1 MIGHAFQM
9 FHNHCPIHP
18 TDALDL
24 QAFVDYV
31 KPHIFHRRATMRK
44 HAIVLGVFILFSF
57 ALQTPVHG
65 ANNWYAGLQLG
76 PEFLTNNSDNLD
88 NAFAFGVY
96 GGYRLDR
103 QLSLEGSLTTAS
115 HDGRGDS
122 DIAIT
127 SLLFG
132 PRLTAPVN
140 RNLNLY
146 GDVGLGI
153 YFLDPDYGNSRSEGG
168 LYLGAGMEF
177 PLQQGIKI
185 GMDFK
190 YHVLFDNHPV
200 DSDLVTLLF
209 RLGF

>member
-1 MIGHAFQM
+1 MKKQVIILTAFI
-9 FHNHCPIHP
+9 F
-18 TDALDL
+18 LSF
-24 QAFVDYV
+24 FV
-31 KPHIFHRRATMRK
+31 
-44 HAIVLGVFILFSF
+44 
-57 ALQTPVHG
+57 QTPVQG

-76 PEFLTNNSDNLD
+76 PEFLTNNSDNNWD
-88 NAFAFGVY
+88 DAFAFGVY
-96 GGYRLDR
+96 GGYRFDR
-103 QLSLEGSLTTAS
+103 QLNFEGSLTTAS
-115 HDGRGDS
+115 HNGSGDS
-122 DIAIT
+122 DITIT

-132 PRLTAPVN
+132 PRITAPVN

-153 YFLDPDYGNSRSEGG
+153 YFLDPSYGDSDTEGG

-190 YHVLFDNHPV
+190 YHVLFDNHPL
-200 DSDLVTLLF
+200 DSDLITLLF